1 MSHIEVMLAGET
13 VQLHAGRGLHWPRER
28 LLAIADLHLGKG
40 DAFRRGG
47 LPLPR
52 GGTAA
57 DLERLDR
64 MLSDLQPATLLV
76 LGDLLH
82 GAVHA
87 DAAWLQAWRAWRRRH
102 ASLAVRAVRGNHD
115 RAFDPARLDVDD
127 AGEAWHC
134 GPFAF
139 VHDVDAV
146 HREHEGRHA
155 LGGHLHPVARLRDLG
170 LSARLPAFWLGQQ
183 RSVLPAFT
191 AFSGGVEVNPA
202 PGDRLWLCAD
212 GAVVALPPRSIREGV
227 RRSPRYGA

>member
-1 MSHIEVMLAGET
+1 MIHADVTLAGEK
-13 VQLHAGRGLHWPRER
+13 VQLHAGRGLHWPRQR

-47 LPLPR
+47 LPLPS

-64 MLSDLQPATLLV
+64 MLSDLQPTTLLV

-82 GAVHA
+82 GAVHP

-102 ASLAVRAVRGNHD
+102 AALAIRVVRGNHD
-115 RAFDPARLDVDD
+115 RAVDAARLGIEDV
-127 AGEAWHC
+127 GESWQH

-139 VHDVDAV
+139 VHDVDDPMA
-146 HREHEGRHA
+146 EPAGRHA

-170 LSARLPAFWLGQQ
+170 LSARLPAFWLGAQ

-191 AFSGGVEVNPA
+191 AFSGGVEVVPA
-202 PGDRLWLCAD
+202 PGDRLWLCAE
-212 GAVVALPPRSIREGV
+212 GTLVALPPRPVREG
-227 RRSPRYGA
+227 RRA